1 MTANTLLAISYISR
15 DAAIVLGNTL
25 DLAKRVNRDFDS
37 DFGVKSA
44 QIGQNINVRRP
55 IRPTAN
61 VGSIISAQAIT
72 ETYSPLTFTDPYNTS
87 YVLTSSEL
95 TFSVE
100 DYYDKVVE
108 PSVQQLASFI
118 EAQGQALLPQFYGL
132 IGTPGTAL
140 TGGSSGTALPAI
152 NKALA
157 LLNKNDAPNQAGRK
171 TLLNDPDFN
180 AVLASSNLS
189 YFNPGPEISK
199 IYTSGY
205 QGDYSAMRVFMNQL
219 VQSHTNGL
227 YGGTPTI
234 ATTVPSNA
242 VWGTSSTISTTGW
255 TATTTSLNYGDVFT
269 ISGVYMVNPQTKQ
282 PLGTLQ
288 QFTVINGY
296 PGLLNDGTYI
306 VPPVN
311 SMVTDGSGNST
322 ITVSPAIVTTG
333 GFQNVSQAP
342 QAGATITVAGGSQVT
357 TQNAL
362 AFDRDAI
369 MLAAKELMPLSVGI
383 GKTTTDDQT
392 RIPIRVQQAS
402 DIKTNQEYMR
412 FDVMVAWNVLYSQL
426 GVRVATT

>member
-1 MTANTLLAISYISR
+1 MTANTLLTISMISR

-44 QIGQNINVRRP
+44 QIGQNINIRRP

-61 VGSIISAQAIT
+61 VGSIIDVQAIT

-87 YVLTSSEL
+87 YALTSSEL

-100 DYYDKVVE
+100 DYFDKVVE
-108 PSVQQLASFI
+108 PSVQQLASFV
-118 EAQGQALLPQFYGL
+118 EQQGQALLPWFYGL
-132 IGTPGTAL
+132 IGTPGTPL
-140 TGGSSGTALPAI
+140 TGGASGTALPSI

-180 AVLASSNLS
+180 GVLASSNLT

-199 IYTSGY
+199 MYTSGY

-219 VQSHTNGL
+219 VQSHTNGV
-227 YGGTPTI
+227 YGGTPVI
-234 ATTVPSNA
+234 ATTVASNST
-242 VWGTSSTISTTGW
+242 WGTTSTIATSGW
-255 TATTTSLNYGDVFT
+255 TATTTSLNWGDVFT
-269 ISGVYMVNPQTKQ
+269 IAGVYMVNPQTKQ
-282 PLGTLQ
+282 ALGTLQ
-288 QFTVINGY
+288 QFTVVNGY
-296 PGLLNDGTYI
+296 PGLYANGQQ
-306 VPPVN
+306 VVAPV
-311 SMVTDGSGNST
+311 SPMVTSGTGTST

-342 QAGATITVAGGSQVT
+342 QAGAAIVVAGGSTVT

-362 AFDRDAI
+362 SFDRDAI

-383 GKTTTDDQT
+383 GKSTTDDQT

-402 DIKTNQEYMR
+402 DIKTNQEYLR
-412 FDVMVAWNVLYSQL
+412 FDIMVAWAPLYSQL
-426 GVRVATT
+426 AVRIATT